1 MIVTLSLI
9 IISLKLCLNTMTKKK
24 AKKLNWKATC
34 KTHDNPWCLN
44 FESPIGKRS
53 VGEIEWEN
61 K

>member
-9 IISLKLCLNTMTKKK
+9 IIEIMFEYDDKKK

>member
-9 IISLKLCLNTMTKKK
+9 IIEIMFEYDDKKKK

>member
-9 IISLKLCLNTMTKKK
+9 IIEIMFEYDDKKK

-53 VGEIEWEN
+53 VREIEWEN